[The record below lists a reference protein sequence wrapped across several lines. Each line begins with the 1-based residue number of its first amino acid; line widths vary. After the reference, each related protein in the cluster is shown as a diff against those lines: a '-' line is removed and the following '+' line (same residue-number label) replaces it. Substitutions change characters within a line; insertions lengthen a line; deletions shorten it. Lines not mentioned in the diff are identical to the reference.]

1 MPTLCNGDVMDERER
16 VSALFDRVADS
27 YDRVGVDLFQPI
39 AARLVEEV
47 APKVGE
53 HVVDIGCGS
62 GAALLPLAAA
72 VGTGGRAIG
81 LDLAPRMVAAA
92 ADNAAREGL
101 TVEVMTGDAA
111 DPDLP
116 TESFD
121 IVTASLVL
129 FFLPEP
135 VAALS
140 AWGELLVDGGRI
152 GVSTFGAYD
161 AAWEPVDAIF
171 EPYLPP
177 GMRDARTTGK
187 QGPFGSDA
195 GVERLLVEAG
205 FTDVR
210 TVAGSVSVR
219 FDDADHWHRW
229 TMSTGQRGMWEMVPE
244 ADRADLRASAK
255 RLLEDTRRQN
265 PDHRIGFDQDV
276 RYTFGRRRNR

>member
-1 MPTLCNGDVMDERER
+1 MDERESL
-16 VSALFDRVADS
+16 SALFDRVADT

-47 APKVGE
+47 APMVGE
-53 HVVDIGCGS
+53 RVVDIGCGR
-62 GAALLPLAAA
+62 GAVLLRLASA
-72 VGTGGRAIG
+72 VGPSGRAIG
-81 LDLAPRMVAAA
+81 LDLAPKMVAAA
-92 ADNAAREGL
+92 AEHAAREGL
-101 TVEVMTGDAA
+101 AIEVMIGDAE

-116 TESFD
+116 TGSFD

-129 FFLPEP
+129 FFLPDP

-187 QGPFGSDA
+187 QGPFGSDQ

-210 TVAGSVSVR
+210 TTAGSVSVR

-229 TMSTGQRGMWEMVPE
+229 TMSTGQAGMWAMVPE
-244 ADRADLRASAK
+244 AERAAVKANAYRLLGDLR
-255 RLLEDTRRQN
+255 RQD
-265 PDHRIGFDQDV
+265 PDHRIGFDQAV
-276 RYTFGRRRNR
+276 RYTLGRRPNR